1 MLKKI
6 TNVLYSCKLVLYPC
20 SIQYHSVKSFN
31 VCFLSKTFKCAL
43 VRNSLFKKKGFL
55 FCFVLF
61 VVLGFSVSTVCAV
74 FTFCGPAFLS
84 AVSRVPLLVW
94 WEAPS

>member
-1 MLKKI
+1 M
-6 TNVLYSCKLVLYPC
+6 LYSCKLVLYPC

-55 FCFVLF
+55 FCFVC
-61 VVLGFSVSTVCAV
+61 VVRFPYINCVVFS
-74 FTFCGPAFLS
+74 LS
-84 AVSRVPLLVW
+84 VDQLS
-94 WEAPS
+94 